1 MDDFSSPEVTEG
13 TMNRVVKRE
22 FSPRMPSYAAAISSS
37 LPPSSKRVGP
47 TLHVDDT
54 PNGGQ
59 QLTIRILSQNGCDA
73 VDVLVGKRVVNDMVD
88 VTLKLH
94 SESVVVSN
102 PVPVD
107 SPDSLASVPVSG
119 LTLTDSVRPHV
130 FDLTDPN
137 TQGLAQNSQS
147 TEFSHVE
154 VGAGS
159 TKAPPPPSTW
169 FRCVGVFL
177 TRKDSLE
184 HKNKDEFRWVRTSGG
199 STPLT
204 YIFSCFSH
212 KNCQSSRKYVRQKDG
227 TFAWFDNREPHG
239 SVQAPPSRRG
249 VAPEIRGGLV
259 ASIEARGG
267 QPKAVRIYPS
277 LFRTIFV
284 FVDVFLLS
292 YIAVS
297 ILGSLIDRLFSYS
310 ESLVILPFAGP
321 TGIHPEKLRW
331 HQRRRLAETFPDQEP
346 DTIGTGEVIKRPD
359 LFIVRDSNLCVTPF
373 VIAFTS
379 FFQFLHSCFFL
390 AGLSSFP
397 STIKGFWAPL
407 GIVLLATNVSFPV
420 CFFSQGTIGGCD
432 RESGPNAGDSR
443 GHQCSRAS
451 RCHGSRGVATPHLGH
466 RHPSMHSRVVS
477 HRAGCTSDLSA
488 EPLSVSHAC
497 RGRLFRVAEKRIRKY
512 PPSFY
517 LWYTPFG
524 LCVQTYTLRS
534 LYSSLFYFRI
544 VYTFAQVWS
553 YV

>member
-1 MDDFSSPEVTEG
+1 MDDFSSPEVTEK
-13 TMNRVVKRE
+13 TMNTVVKRE
-22 FSPRMPSYAAAISSS
+22 FSPRMPSYAAGVSPS

-47 TLHVDDT
+47 TLHIDDT

-59 QLTIRILSQNGCDA
+59 QLTIRTHNGCDA
-73 VDVLVGKRVVNDMVD
+73 VDVLVEKRVVNDMVD

-94 SESVVVSN
+94 FESVVVSN
-102 PVPVD
+102 VPVD

-212 KNCQSSRKYVRQKDG
+212 ENCESSRKYVRRRDG

-249 VAPEIRGGLV
+249 AAPKIRGGLV

-267 QPKAVRIYPS
+267 HPKAVRIYPS

-284 FVDVFLLS
+284 FVDVFLLP

-297 ILGSLIDRLFSYS
+297 ILYVLL
-310 ESLVILPFAGP
+310 
-321 TGIHPEKLRW
+321 
-331 HQRRRLAETFPDQEP
+331 
-346 DTIGTGEVIKRPD
+346 
-359 LFIVRDSNLCVTPF
+359 
-373 VIAFTS
+373 IAF
-379 FFQFLHSCFFL
+379 FLIL
-390 AGLSSFP
+390 NP
-397 STIKGFWAPL
+397 
-407 GIVLLATNVSFPV
+407 
-420 CFFSQGTIGGCD
+420 
-432 RESGPNAGDSR
+432 
-443 GHQCSRAS
+443 
-451 RCHGSRGVATPHLGH
+451 
-466 RHPSMHSRVVS
+466 
-477 HRAGCTSDLSA
+477 
-488 EPLSVSHAC
+488 
-497 RGRLFRVAEKRIRKY
+497 
-512 PPSFY
+512 
-517 LWYTPFG
+517 
-524 LCVQTYTLRS
+524 
-534 LYSSLFYFRI
+534 SLFCRL
-544 VYTFAQVWS
+544 
-553 YV
+553 